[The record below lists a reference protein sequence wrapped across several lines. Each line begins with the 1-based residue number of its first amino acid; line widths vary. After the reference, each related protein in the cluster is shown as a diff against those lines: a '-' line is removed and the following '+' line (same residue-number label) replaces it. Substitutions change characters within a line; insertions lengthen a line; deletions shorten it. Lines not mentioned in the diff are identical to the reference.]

1 MRLVDVGKAG
11 LLRGQ
16 GSRVHAATGTW
27 LGALVE
33 SLAAQSVRVYAEA
46 TDARAGHLRTKNTDH
61 EIDLIVEAADRST
74 VAIEVKLTD
83 AIRPADVEHLTGWPN
98 NSATASSTG

>member
-1 MRLVDVGKAG
+1 M
-11 LLRGQ
+11 
-16 GSRVHAATGTW
+16 
-27 LGALVE
+27 
-33 SLAAQSVRVYAEA
+33 RVYAEA
-46 TDARAGHLRTKNTDH
+46 ADARIGHLRTKNTDH

-83 AIRPADVEHLTGWPN
+83 TIRPADVEHLTGWPN